1 MDAWQTYPVE
11 FRGGLI
17 TNLSPLQQGTNA
29 PGSARILRNFE
40 PSVEGGYRRIEGF
53 DKYDSNIIPPYG
65 SPVVHGASQSGTTL
79 IIGAIHTTP
88 VAGDTLE
95 IAGVSGTYTI
105 ASGGVSFDATNNR
118 ATLTLSTSLASSPAN
133 AAVVTFKT
141 TTSNYVTIGVAS
153 WEDSAIVCKN
163 ADIFKSGGSGFTK
176 INVPDYGTPL
186 VNAGSQ
192 TGSSLAIDGLTSA
205 PQAGDVF
212 KVAGIDKVYTVLA
225 NATVS
230 SGGATL
236 SINPAL
242 ASSPADNAVIT
253 FLSTSRE
260 GANKTRFAK
269 YNFSGTE
276 KIALVD
282 GLNEPA
288 LYDNATFTVL
298 LDAPTDV
305 IGATFVAEVKN
316 HLFFAKGSTVTFTA
330 PYSDT
335 DFSVANGGGNIN
347 VGGTVTALAVFRQQL
362 IIFTETSIHQLTGNT
377 VADFNLQ
384 PITTDI
390 GCIDSDTV
398 QEIGGDVMFLGP
410 DGLRL
415 VSGTDRIGDFGLAVV
430 SKTIQ
435 DTMTSFISA
444 NTSFTSCV
452 IREKSQY
459 RILGFNN
466 NITEENAQGILAT
479 QFAPQGG
486 DNMAWAE
493 TRGIRANVADSN
505 YNQNT
510 EVVLFSHDDGYLY
523 QMESGNSF
531 DGANIK
537 TTFATPHMPISDPRR
552 RKTFYKL
559 FLYTDPQGSVSFN
572 VSLKLDFDSQGTI
585 QPAPLSI
592 LNTQGVVGFFGTGT
606 FGSTKFGTKLLKLFE
621 AQVVGSGFTVSFQFD
636 SDNTNP
642 PYSID
647 ALTVEYGLNDRR

>member
-17 TNLSPLQQGTNA
+17 TNLSPLQQGTNS

-65 SPVVHGASQSGTTL
+65 APVVHGASQSGTTL
-79 IIGAIHTTP
+79 IIAAIHTTP

-141 TTSNYVTIGVAS
+141 TTSNYLTIGVAS

-212 KVAGIDKVYTVLA
+212 KVAGIDKVYTVTA

-230 SGGATL
+230 SGEATL
-236 SINPAL
+236 AINPAL
-242 ASSPADNAVIT
+242 ASSPSDDAVIT

-260 GANKTRFAK
+260 GANKTRFSK
-269 YNFSGTE
+269 YNFNGTE

-330 PYSDT
+330 PYTDT
-335 DFSVANGGGNIN
+335 DFSVANGGGNVN
-347 VGGTVTALAVFRQQL
+347 VGGTITALAVFRQQL

-377 VADFNLQ
+377 IADFTLQ

-435 DTMTSFISA
+435 NTMTGFISA

-466 NITEENAQGILAT
+466 NITQENAQGILAT

-531 DGANIK
+531 DGSNIK
-537 TTFATPHMPISDPRR
+537 TTFATPHIAIDDPRK

-559 FLYTDPQGSVSFN
+559 FLYTDPQGSVAFN

-585 QPAPLSI
+585 QPPPLSI
-592 LNTQGVVGFFGTGT
+592 LNTQGVVGFFGSGT

-636 SDNTNP
+636 SDNQNP

>member
-65 SPVVHGASQSGTTL
+65 EPVVHGASQSGTTL

-105 ASGGVSFDATNNR
+105 ASGGVSYDATNNR

-636 SDNTNP
+636 SDDTNP